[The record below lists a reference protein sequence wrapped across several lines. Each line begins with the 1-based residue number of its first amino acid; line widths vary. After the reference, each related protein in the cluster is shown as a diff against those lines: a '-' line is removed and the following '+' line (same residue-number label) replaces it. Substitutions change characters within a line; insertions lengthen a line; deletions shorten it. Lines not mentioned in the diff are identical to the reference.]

1 MLNED
6 DVRAIARDEFKKLLM
21 QGIGEIDNSIPEYL
35 PAPKAWKVLGFSN
48 YRQLLKAISK
58 RSALRGENGLLR
70 LNKEVQDRR
79 GQRSQKARYY
89 FNIKACLKRLNTPA
103 EQRSK

>member
-48 YRQLLKAISK
+48 YRQLLKAI
-58 RSALRGENGLLR
+58 ENGLLR

>member
-1 MLNED
+1 MLDED
-6 DVRAIARDEFKKLLM
+6 QIRAIARDEFKKLLT

-35 PAPKAWKVLGFSN
+35 PTSEAWKVLGYSN
-48 YRQLLKAISK
+48 HKQLLKAI
-58 RSALRGENGLLR
+58 ANGLFR
-70 LNKEVQDRR
+70 LNEEVQDRR
-79 GQRSQKARYY
+79 GRQSKKARYY

>member
-6 DVRAIARDEFKKLLM
+6 DVRAIARDELKKLLT

-35 PAPKAWKVLGFSN
+35 PTAEAWKVLGYSN
-48 YRQLLKAISK
+48 HKQLLKAI
-58 RSALRGENGLLR
+58 ANGLFR
-70 LNKEVQDRR
+70 LNVEVQDRR

-103 EQRSK
+103 EKRSK

>member
-1 MLNED
+1 
-6 DVRAIARDEFKKLLM
+6 M

-35 PAPKAWKVLGFSN
+35 PTAEAWKALGFSSH
-48 YRQLLKAISK
+48 QHLLKAI
-58 RSALRGENGLLR
+58 RNGLLR

>member
-48 YRQLLKAISK
+48 YRQLLKAI
-58 RSALRGENGLLR
+58 ENGLFR
-70 LNKEVQDRR
+70 LDKEVQDRR
-79 GQRSQKARYY
+79 GQRSQKARYF

>member
-6 DVRAIARDEFKKLLM
+6 DVRAIARDEFKKLLT

-35 PAPKAWKVLGFSN
+35 PTAKAWKVLGYSN
-48 YRQLLKAISK
+48 PKQLLMAI
-58 RSALRGENGLLR
+58 ANGLFR
-70 LNKEVQDRR
+70 LNVEVQDRR

-103 EQRSK
+103 EKRSK